1 MTQEA
6 PPPPPSQ
13 PPVAPSGWN
22 QPAPAGPTGTGWVQ
36 PAAAAYGPV
45 TGLAKIAGIVI
56 LLFALFW
63 GAIGALILFAG
74 GLAKVGS
81 SSSGVANVAQFGDAV
96 GNFIAGFGIVI
107 LILAII
113 ELIAGIGILMSKD
126 WARVA
131 GIVYALIFGFG
142 SIFIVLG
149 GVGASNSDVN
159 TGGAGAGTLIFG
171 LVFLIGYIYAIF
183 ALGLRWRARI
193 A

>member
-6 PPPPPSQ
+6 PPPPQSP
-13 PPVAPSGWN
+13 PPVAPSGWS
-22 QPAPAGPTGTGWVQ
+22 QPAPAGPAGTGWVQ
-36 PAAAAYGPV
+36 PAAATFGPV

-63 GAIGALILFAG
+63 GAIGALIVFAG
-74 GLAKVGS
+74 GLAKFGS
-81 SSSGVANVAQFGDAV
+81 SSTNVAQFGDAV

-107 LILAII
+107 LVLAII

-142 SIFIVLG
+142 SIFIALA
-149 GVGASNSDVN
+149 GVGASNTDTS
-159 TGGAGAGTLIFG
+159 TGAAGAGTLIFG
-171 LVFLIGYIYAIF
+171 LVFLIGYVYAIF